1 MAAVGGANVYAVQI
15 QLEQLFIIGKY
26 LRILGAVLGLGLFG
40 ALNNQI
46 AEGDQLGLAQRLDGG
61 HMLAVGDTAA
71 ADDTSFQLI
80 SHDNFLLS
88 FFANNLWE

>member
-1 MAAVGGANVYAVQI
+1 
-15 QLEQLFIIGKY
+15 
-26 LRILGAVLGLGLFG
+26 
-40 ALNNQI
+40 
-46 AEGDQLGLAQRLDGG
+46 
-61 HMLAVGDTAA
+61 MLAVGDTAA